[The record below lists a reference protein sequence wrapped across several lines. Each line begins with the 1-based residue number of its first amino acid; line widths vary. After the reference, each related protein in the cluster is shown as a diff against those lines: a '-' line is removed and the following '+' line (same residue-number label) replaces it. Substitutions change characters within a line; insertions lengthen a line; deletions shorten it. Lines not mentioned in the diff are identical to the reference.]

1 MDYVNKQFRKD
12 LKTIIANHSGD
23 ILNQKDKIILALHL

>member
-1 MDYVNKQFRKD
+1 MDYVNKTIQEGFE
-12 LKTIIANHSGD
+12 TIIANHSGD